1 MSNPVICIRDA
12 SVANSVFQITDFW
25 PSRSQANPVVDPA
38 PQGPRYLRQPENT
51 LPVVTA
57 LAVAREVSGLAA
69 YLLVTVDADGAN
81 FTGAQAKAAADA
93 IITAMRAGD
102 ALAEAD
108 INDILDGVVA
118 GAGIVGTGNST
129 ATVGNILAILG
140 GAKFVVPV
148 GTDVDD
154 AYLTEAQQEAL
165 FDSDVYS
172 PINDQDSSF
181 WLSLARG
188 QLRKAISSRVSR
200 TGAVLDP
207 LVVVYLADG
216 TIAE

>member
-1 MSNPVICIRDA
+1 
-12 SVANSVFQITDFW
+12 
-25 PSRSQANPVVDPA
+25 
-38 PQGPRYLRQPENT
+38 
-51 LPVVTA
+51 VVTA

-200 TGAVLDP
+200 TGNVLDP
-207 LVVVYLADG
+207 LAVVYLADG
-216 TIAE
+216 TVAE